1 MEQEAIVTNIQ
12 RFCVHDGPGVR
23 TTVFFKG
30 CPLSCRWCHNPE
42 TQKKHI
48 QPQVEALRCVGCGLC
63 EKVCPAGCHRFS
75 DGKHS
80 FDNADCTLCMACL
93 ACPVLAIRPCG
104 REMAVSSILDEVLK
118 DRAFYG
124 ETGGIT
130 LSGGEPMAQP
140 EAALALLRA
149 AKAAGITTCMETCG
163 QFDEKFIKPL
173 CAVCDTLL
181 WDVKDTNSARH
192 KAYTGV
198 GNERILK
205 NLSLAAEE
213 GAAIILRCILVKGV
227 NDERAHVENLLAL
240 ARKTGA
246 EKIDFLPFHPMGNGK
261 AAAVGNHGMPPMG
274 KEHIPDAEFLA
285 WCRQQKI

>member
-1 MEQEAIVTNIQ
+1 MEPKAVITDIQ

-48 QPQVEALRCVGCGLC
+48 QPQLEALHCVGCGLC
-63 EKVCPAGCHRFS
+63 EAVCPAGCHHVSGPR
-75 DGKHS
+75 HS
-80 FDNADCTLCMACL
+80 FDNAGCTLCMACL

-104 REMAVSSILDEVLK
+104 RSMAVSEILAEAEK

-140 EAALALLRA
+140 EAALALLRG
-149 AKAAGITTCMETCG
+149 AKEAGLATCMETCG
-163 QFDEKFIKPL
+163 QFDEAWVKPL
-173 CAVCDTLL
+173 CGVCDTLL
-181 WDVKDTNSARH
+181 WDVKDTDSARH
-192 KAYTGV
+192 KAFTGV
-198 GNERILK
+198 GNQRILK
-205 NLSLAAEE
+205 NLSLAARE
-213 GAAIILRCILVKGV
+213 GAAIVLRCIIVKGV
-227 NDERAHVENLLAL
+227 NDDASHVENLLAL
-240 ARKTGA
+240 AREAGA
-246 EKIDFLPFHPMGNGK
+246 KKIDFLPFHPMGSAK
-261 AAAVGNHGMPPMG
+261 AAAVGNSGAPAMG

-285 WCRQQKI
+285 WCRNQKI